1 MAVRRTD
8 LLLHIVC
15 NQLSRNAIEFPIP
28 SQGATPF
35 DVELV
40 DPWDGPRTFAE
51 DYYSGGDRLAPGL
64 TPNRLTPISCSP
76 APTLPVLQTT
86 SNAGPNEDKLSPS
99 SSVLSTS
106 PSPQPQDTVNE
117 DDFDEFLQYG
127 TTVATS
133 VDQEEI
139 EPATGSY
146 YDRVGVVG
154 LSVPL
159 FACRHI

>member
-1 MAVRRTD
+1 MLVRCTA

-15 NQLSRNAIEFPIP
+15 NQLSCNAIEFPISSP
-28 SQGATPF
+28 GATPF

-64 TPNRLTPISCSP
+64 TPNRITPISCSP
-76 APTLPVLQTT
+76 APTLPVLPTV
-86 SNAGPNEDKLSPS
+86 SNAGQPSPS
-99 SSVLSTS
+99 SSLLSTS
-106 PSPQPQDTVNE
+106 PSPKPRDTVDE
-117 DDFDEFLQYG
+117 DGIDEFMKYG

-133 VDQEEI
+133 VDQEVI

-159 FACRHI
+159 FTCRHF